1 MRRALEASLA
11 EADPR
16 KGFRPSSP
24 GGNRSNQNSG
34 GYNSNRNG
42 RSRSPDVGG
51 FVPPQKSS
59 VINSSQS
66 YNINSHQPSS
76 SRSREN
82 SQDYTRQS
90 QQEEQQGAALRSPT
104 SKTPNRVRA
113 LYDFEGETAEELAF
127 RKGDTIKVLECVY
140 ETWWRGE
147 LRGRIGIFPTV
158 YVVSS
163 TSHVFPHYLLIQ
175 STCRR
180 RSPICCRPR

>member
-24 GGNRSNQNSG
+24 GGNRSNRNSG
-34 GYNSNRNG
+34 GYTSNRNG

-51 FVPPQKSS
+51 FVPPTKSS

-66 YNINSHQPSS
+66 YHNNTQPSN

-82 SQDYTRQS
+82 SQDYSRQS
-90 QQEEQQGAALRSPT
+90 QQEEEQGAALRSPT

-147 LRGRIGIFPTV
+147 LRGRVGIFPTV

-163 TSHVFPHYLLIQ
+163 TLRQFL
-175 STCRR
+175 
-180 RSPICCRPR
+180 